1 MRNIS
6 TLSILALFIFTVGA
20 LGIHVLDST
29 TGLAVSTTQV
39 SRHSGEYEKVV
50 EVFLGKVEAHNYQ
63 RMGFTKGFIQFSPD
77 NRYLAVGTENGEV
90 LMLTNTGKTLWR
102 KNIGLG
108 KMSALEFS
116 RDSKYL
122 LIGESSQQ
130 GYLLCFDATDGTEKW
145 RQASVGELG
154 VEIKDKTYPA
164 IVAIRTDETG
174 RVYAVG
180 QRYIRFADGRNEY
193 RGRIYQFDET
203 GKRLAAFP
211 YDHNLDA
218 WVSWISVDRQGN
230 RAVFGTANWDAIQTN
245 RYVDNMYCL
254 DENLDRLWSM
264 VIPPIYPYQNTT
276 MRSSPEISGDGKY
289 VAGIASDGRCFLYD
303 GGEGRELWR
312 RNLSEPQKISGVY
325 MNANGANV
333 QIVGEHFIFTTGN
346 TYNRANWQL
355 PTPVEHPGSNSM
367 FVFNLQGQLVNRHRF
382 GGMIEQ
388 IAVSKQL
395 AAIAVGRNVRTK
407 DPEVHGLH
415 ITSLPGAQTI
425 DYIATDGPC
434 VGSAIS
440 PDGRYAAAVEA
451 PLQLDDGRIIGEYKL
466 ILVESRN

>member
-1 MRNIS
+1 MRKINTIV
-6 TLSILALFIFTVGA
+6 LLALFALTIGA
-20 LGIHVLDST
+20 LAIHIFESDA
-29 TGLAVSTTQV
+29 GLTVATRQSSQ
-39 SRHSGEYEKVV
+39 HSGEYEKIA
-50 EVFLGKVEAHNYQ
+50 EVSLGKVEAHNYQ

-77 NRYLAVGTENGEV
+77 NMHLAVGTENGEV
-90 LMLTNTGKTLWR
+90 LLLTNTGKTVWR

-116 RDSKYL
+116 SDSRYI

-130 GYLLCFDATDGTEKW
+130 GYLLCLDAKDGSEMW
-145 RQASVGELG
+145 RQASVSELG
-154 VEIKDKTYPA
+154 VEIKDKTYPS
-164 IVAIRTDETG
+164 IVAIRTDEQG
-174 RVYAVG
+174 RIFAVG

-193 RGRIYQFDET
+193 RGRIYKFDGN
-203 GKRLAAFP
+203 GKRLAMFP
-211 YDHNLDA
+211 ADHNLDA
-218 WVSWISVDRQGN
+218 WVSWVSVDQKGE

-245 RYVDNMYCL
+245 RYTDNMYCL
-254 DENLDRLWSM
+254 DGSLNPLWSTL
-264 VIPPIYPYQNTT
+264 IPPVYPYQNTT
-276 MRSSPEISGDGKY
+276 MRSSPEISGDGRY

-303 GGEGRELWR
+303 GEQGREVWR
-312 RNLSEPQKISGVY
+312 RNLSEPQKISGIY

-333 QIVGEHFIFTTGN
+333 QIVDDHFIFTTGN

-388 IAVSKQL
+388 IAVSKKE

-407 DPEVHGLH
+407 DPGVHGLY
-415 ITSLPGAQTI
+415 ITSLPGAQMI
-425 DYIATDGPC
+425 DYIATNGPC

-440 PDGRYAAAVEA
+440 SDGRYTAAVEA
-451 PLQLDDGRIIGEYKL
+451 PLQLDDGQIIGEYKL
-466 ILVESRN
+466 VLAQSRN

>member
-1 MRNIS
+1 MRKIT
-6 TLSILALFIFTVGA
+6 TLLILGLFLGTVAA
-20 LGIHVLDST
+20 LGIHVLDSE
-29 TGLAVSTTQV
+29 TGLAVSSKQIN
-39 SRHSGEYEKVV
+39 RHSGKYEKVV
-50 EVFLGKVEAHNYQ
+50 EVSLGKVEAHNYQ

-90 LMLTNTGKTLWR
+90 VMLTNTGKTLWR
-102 KNIGLG
+102 NNIGLG
-108 KMSALEFS
+108 KMAALAFS
-116 RDSKYL
+116 QDSKDL

-130 GYLLCFDATDGTEKW
+130 GYLLCLDAATGTEKW

-154 VEIKDKTYPA
+154 VEIKEKTYPG

-174 RVYAVG
+174 RIFAVG

-203 GKRLAAFP
+203 GKRLAVFP
-211 YDHNLDA
+211 RDHNLDA
-218 WVSWISVDRQGN
+218 WVSWVSVDRQGK
-230 RAVFGTANWDAIQTN
+230 RAVFGTANWDAVQTN

-254 DENLDRLWSM
+254 NENLDRLWSR
-264 VIPPIYPYQNTT
+264 VIPPVYPYQNTT
-276 MRSSPEISGDGKY
+276 MRSSPEVSADGNY
-289 VAGIASDGRCFLYD
+289 VAGIASDGRCFLYA
-303 GGEGRELWR
+303 GGEGQELWR

-333 QIVGEHFIFTTGN
+333 QIVGDHLIFTTGN

-367 FVFNLQGQLVNRHRF
+367 FVFDLRGQLVNRQRF

-388 IAVSKQL
+388 IAVSKQQ
-395 AAIAVGRNVRTK
+395 AALAVGRNVRTK
-407 DPEVHGLH
+407 DTGVHGLY
-415 ITSLPGAQTI
+415 ITSLPDAQTI

-451 PLQLDDGRIIGEYKL
+451 PLQLDDGRVIGEYKL
-466 ILVESRN
+466 ILVKSRN